1 LLPVALAL
9 GSVAMLAAPGLIAA
23 TALRGADQSLK
34 HSIDRTGR
42 ELLFLPVPLAAKKQV
57 KVFIDVFVDQG
68 MQGLG
73 GLVLLA
79 ALALGLTVQGLSGV
93 VLVLVAVWIGLVLWA
108 RRSYIQAFRE
118 TLPSKEAEGATPGPA
133 PPDLL
138 DALSSSRSQRVEEAL
153 ERLDEAEEVVPAE
166 QAATLLRHRSARV
179 RRRVIA
185 LLARQGDRSFAPVIA
200 EALSD
205 RDAGVRLEAA
215 HYLYE
220 SFGEDRARS
229 VRSLF
234 AHPDVRARA
243 AMVTVVAQSGTEE
256 DRALVTDEVI
266 G

>member
-1 LLPVALAL
+1 
-9 GSVAMLAAPGLIAA
+9 
-23 TALRGADQSLK
+23 
-34 HSIDRTGR
+34 
-42 ELLFLPVPLAAKKQV
+42 
-57 KVFIDVFVDQG
+57 
-68 MQGLG
+68 
-73 GLVLLA
+73 
-79 ALALGLTVQGLSGV
+79 
-93 VLVLVAVWIGLVLWA
+93 
-108 RRSYIQAFRE
+108 
-118 TLPSKEAEGATPGPA
+118 GATPGPA

-205 RDAGVRLEAA
+205 RDAG
-215 HYLYE
+215 
-220 SFGEDRARS
+220 
-229 VRSLF
+229 
-234 AHPDVRARA
+234 ARA

-266 G
+266 GALLDHAGAGAEDARAGAARALGALGRPGSYETLRALFDDPSPLVVRAAIEAAG